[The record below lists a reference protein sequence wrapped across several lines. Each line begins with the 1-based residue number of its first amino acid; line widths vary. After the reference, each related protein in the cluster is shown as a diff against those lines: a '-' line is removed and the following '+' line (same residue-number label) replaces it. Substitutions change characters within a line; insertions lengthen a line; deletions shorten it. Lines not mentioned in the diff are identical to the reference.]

1 MVKHFP
7 RLVNDAENVRR
18 QTPLHWATLKNRL
31 AVVVLLVEHGADP
44 NARDSEGYTPITT
57 AVQYN
62 LVPIV
67 HYLATHGGRLDLL
80 DAEGHTLLHWA
91 AYFGHERVVEYLL
104 VRGLSP
110 TAQDDAGRTPLHWAA
125 LKGHYPALNTL
136 ADALGTRAV
145 YEAEMRRKDKR
156 GNTPVDYSTT
166 GEHKHDTVKKLLTLA
181 ATTQIEL
188 LTPAQLQRLWWR
200 EYLLSLA
207 LTLWVPYLVYNWR
220 VIVLGLDEASLLARL
235 GPVLLLLGMA
245 FALWQTASKWRQRA
259 YQKEGPLS
267 FGNVTGAVLLI
278 AVSYLTVIGP
288 TYYARLPWM
297 HLLCLASAV
306 GSPLLL
312 YVTHR
317 SPPVYLTARPDD
329 PPFDF
334 ATMPQEQFCGTC
346 LHRRPMR
353 SKHCSYCNRCVA
365 RFDHHCPYV
374 NQW

>member
-7 RLVNDAENVRR
+7 QLVNDAENVRK
-18 QTPLHWATLKNRL
+18 QTPLHWAVLKNRL

-44 NARDSEGYTPITT
+44 NLRDSEGYTPVTT
-57 AVQYN
+57 AAQYN
-62 LVPIV
+62 LVPIM
-67 HYLATHGGRLDLL
+67 HYLSTRGGRLDLL
-80 DAEGHTLLHWA
+80 DTEGHSLLHWA

-110 TAQDDAGRTPLHWAA
+110 TALDDAGRTPLHWAA

-136 ADALGTRAV
+136 ADALGTRQV
-145 YEAEMRRKDKR
+145 YETEMRRKDKR

-166 GEHKHDTVKKLLTLA
+166 GEHKSDTVKKLLTLA

-188 LTPAQLQRLWWR
+188 LTPPQLQRLWWR
-200 EYLLSLA
+200 EYLVSIA
-207 LTLWVPYLVYNWR
+207 LTLWVPYVVYNWR
-220 VIVLGLDEASLLARL
+220 VIVLGLDDASLFARL
-235 GPVLLLLGMA
+235 APIALLFGLA

-267 FGNVTGAVLLI
+267 FGNVTGAVGLI
-278 AVSYLTVIGP
+278 AVSYLMVIGP
-288 TYYARLPWM
+288 TYYMRLPWI
-297 HLLCLASAV
+297 HIFCFASAI
-306 GSPLLL
+306 GSPVLL
-312 YVTHR
+312 YITHR
-317 SPPVYLTARPDD
+317 SPPVYLSARPED
-329 PPFDF
+329 PSFDF

-365 RFDHHCPYV
+365 RFDHHCP
-374 NQW
+374 